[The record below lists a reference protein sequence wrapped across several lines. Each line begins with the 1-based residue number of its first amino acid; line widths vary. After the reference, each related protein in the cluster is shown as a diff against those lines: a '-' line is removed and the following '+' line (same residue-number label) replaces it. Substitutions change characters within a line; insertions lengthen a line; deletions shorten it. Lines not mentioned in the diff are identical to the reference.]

1 MLRVCKSTRNY
12 DQLSIVLQGAW
23 LVKAGFAPGDYISV
37 SCQEN
42 RLTIQ
47 IEKITP
53 LREFTMY
60 LAVLWSVK
68 TTSDGGFLYSSHY
81 ALSVRLFRD
90 KGFISDIRCLCGKC
104 DGTGYAYIIY
114 SKSSL

>member
-1 MLRVCKSTRNY
+1 MAVGEEGSNEIKLRVCKFTRNY

-60 LAVLWSVK
+60 LAVLWSMK
-68 TTSDGGFLYSSHY
+68 TTSDGGFYFHFIKLYQS
-81 ALSVRLFRD
+81 
-90 KGFISDIRCLCGKC
+90 
-104 DGTGYAYIIY
+104 GY
-114 SKSSL
+114 SETKDL